1 MDVYTFCLAV
11 SRFYSYLF
19 SRLHIAVFLLEVC
32 LCLVPNTSPQLM
44 GKTAKMEKMLQVDWP
59 FWPSIKHVN
68 SNEKPKVF
76 SSSQLPI
83 LYQLEARPNCL
94 NFFPLLENLSAIRT
108 SVFCRKRRQR
118 GGQYIVYMKAIMIN
132 STLKTSL
139 KLKCRVLVTTEKQD
153 ERPQNFALP
162 NYFAYMCPPKLKI
175 LTMAPC

>member
-1 MDVYTFCLAV
+1 MQF
-11 SRFYSYLF
+11 
-19 SRLHIAVFLLEVC
+19 FLLEVC
-32 LCLVPNTSPQLM
+32 LCLVPNTSPRLM

-59 FWPSIKHVN
+59 FWPSIKVF
-68 SNEKPKVF
+68 F

-83 LYQLEARPNCL
+83 YQLETRLNCL
-94 NFFPLLENLSAIRT
+94 NFFPLVQNLSPSRT
-108 SVFCRKRRQR
+108 SVFSRKRRQR

-162 NYFAYMCPPKLKI
+162 NYFAYMCPPKLII